1 MIDGVQH
8 YLSGILST
16 SIRARQIGAKS
27 ALWLIGMTHRKRA
40 SKSGTECARK
50 MHDKEWLLFDQGWNE
65 ERVWRV
71 VFTVRD
77 YPDRFDRAQPDLSG
91 PSELVIVAKN
101 CCIPPNQVATRFSS
115 KLNKE
120 ILFWEIWLVNQW
132 ESSSEHS
139 RMWMVGFL
147 IEFSI
152 TDWLKP
158 RTNQN
163 QFKTPSQMV
172 DPFFDPFDR

>member
-1 MIDGVQH
+1 MTHSHDRWSAALFIRNIEH
-8 YLSGILST
+8 EHSCT
-16 SIRARQIGAKS
+16 SDRRKS

-77 YPDRFDRAQPDLSG
+77 YPDRSNRAQPDLSG

-132 ESSSEHS
+132 ELSSEHS
-139 RMWMVGFL
+139 QMYFRWSDFQLNSRLL
-147 IEFSI
+147 IG
-152 TDWLKP
+152 
-158 RTNQN
+158 
-163 QFKTPSQMV
+163 
-172 DPFFDPFDR
+172 

>member
-77 YPDRFDRAQPDLSG
+77 YPDRSNRAQPDLSG

-132 ESSSEHS
+132 ELSSEHS
-139 RMWMVGFL
+139 QMYFRWPDFRL
-147 IEFSI
+147 ILDYWLAKTKNESESI
-152 TDWLKP
+152 
-158 RTNQN
+158 
-163 QFKTPSQMV
+163 
-172 DPFFDPFDR
+172 

>member
-1 MIDGVQH
+1 MTHSHDRWSAALFIRNIEH
-8 YLSGILST
+8 EHSCT
-16 SIRARQIGAKS
+16 SDRRKS

-101 CCIPPNQVATRFSS
+101 CCIPPSQVATRFSS

-132 ESSSEHS
+132 ELSSEHS
-139 RMWMVGFL
+139 QMYFRWSDFQLNSRLL
-147 IEFSI
+147 IG
-152 TDWLKP
+152 
-158 RTNQN
+158 
-163 QFKTPSQMV
+163 
-172 DPFFDPFDR
+172 

>member
-1 MIDGVQH
+1 MTHSHDRWSAALFIRNIEH
-8 YLSGILST
+8 EHSCT
-16 SIRARQIGAKS
+16 SDRRKS

-132 ESSSEHS
+132 ELSSEHS
-139 RMWMVGFL
+139 QMYFRWSDFQLNSRLL
-147 IEFSI
+147 IG
-152 TDWLKP
+152 
-158 RTNQN
+158 
-163 QFKTPSQMV
+163 
-172 DPFFDPFDR
+172 